1 MNLAAYPNL
10 LEKLQN
16 DEYRHAFTSSSLR
29 RWIAMQIREL
39 RMREGWSQKQLG
51 EAVGKPQNVVSRL
64 EDPSHGKVTLQT
76 LLDFAAAFD
85 VALIVR
91 FGTFGEL
98 AAQIEDMSASAM
110 TVLPFNKELAIAEQ
124 SAQFSGIAK
133 VGKAHGAHEAV
144 ARREGLAHSSAMNE
158 AAMANSNLDVGYKP
172 QLLAANAANGFARQ
186 NPRSG
191 ALS

>member
-64 EDPSHGKVTLQT
+64 EDPSYGKVTLQT

-110 TVLPFNKELAIAEQ
+110 AVPPFNEELALAE
-124 SAQFSGIAK
+124 SRAQYSGIAN
-133 VGKAHGAHEAV
+133 VEKAHRAHETV
-144 ARREGLAHSSAMNE
+144 ARRESLAHSSAMNE
-158 AAMANSNLDVGYKP
+158 AAIANSNLNVGYKSQP
-172 QLLAANAANGFARQ
+172 LAANAANGFARQ
-186 NPRSG
+186 NQHSG